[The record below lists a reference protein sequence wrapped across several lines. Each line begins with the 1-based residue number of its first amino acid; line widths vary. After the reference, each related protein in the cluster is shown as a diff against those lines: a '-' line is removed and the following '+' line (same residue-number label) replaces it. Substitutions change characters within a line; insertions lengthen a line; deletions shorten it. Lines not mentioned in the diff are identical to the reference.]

1 MRARRGTYARGLS
14 ATALAACVIGLA
26 AGASAAEYYSWI
38 DRSGTIVLTDDLSNL
53 PATHRNT
60 VTVHYFSERSTPAVS
75 AEKPPV
81 PLMPSA
87 HPQSSAQEKPQP
99 AVEPGPVNSADVEL
113 PLVRLDSPEEGVKWQ
128 YAWVPLTMPIYHG
141 GNSINGFWAHHQ
153 TTSPF
158 ATFSEFLHRNG
169 GQQPIM
175 GARGLARHNQ
185 RQAGMPSDIRFMREL
200 RALNERMTP
209 PLPILQ
215 AQRSS
220 QKSGSPSSGK
230 R

>member
-1 MRARRGTYARGLS
+1 MKARRGTYTRGLS

-26 AGASAAEYYSWI
+26 AGASADEYYSWI

-53 PATHRNT
+53 PSTHRNT
-60 VTVHYFSERSTPAVS
+60 VTIHYFSERSTPAPS
-75 AEKPPV
+75 LEKPTE
-81 PLMPSA
+81 PLTPSES
-87 HPQSSAQEKPQP
+87 PQPSQEKPQP
-99 AVEPGPVNSADVEL
+99 AVEPRAVNSADVDL
-113 PLVRLDSPEEGVKWQ
+113 PLVLLDSPEEGVKWQ
-128 YAWVPLTMPIYHG
+128 YAWVPLTMPISHG

-158 ATFSEFLHRNG
+158 ATFSEVLQRNG

-175 GARGLARHNQ
+175 GARVIARHNQ

-200 RALNERMTP
+200 RALSERMTP
-209 PLPILQ
+209 PLPIFQ
-215 AQRSS
+215 AQRSP
-220 QKSGSPSSGK
+220 QKSGSQSSGK